1 MVVNSEHW
9 LGRLL
14 LRGGGLVTVV
24 APINLV
30 GMQQSVAAQV
40 LANYAK

>member
-24 APINLV
+24 APSNLA